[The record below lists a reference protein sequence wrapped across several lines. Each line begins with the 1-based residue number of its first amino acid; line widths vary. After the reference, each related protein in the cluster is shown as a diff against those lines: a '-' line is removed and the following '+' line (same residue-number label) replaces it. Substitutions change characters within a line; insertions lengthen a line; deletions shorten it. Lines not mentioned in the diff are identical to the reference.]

1 MMRNP
6 DANNPGSLDPR
17 LAAAAELMEQGNISA
32 ACNEYMLYAGKC
44 LADGQILEAI
54 KYYGKIGE
62 HGLLN
67 IEGRLQLAGM
77 YIAAGNDSE
86 AVEVYT
92 EMADDYIAQ
101 GLPDKALDIYEK
113 AIGNIPDYDILRF
126 KLAGLYAASGNSSKA
141 LKIYLDVL
149 KDNPNNI
156 EVLELL
162 AEIYTDRNSKSE
174 AVDAYLRMAAVYEKE
189 NKLDDLARCYEEI
202 LELSPQ
208 NLAALKMTAE
218 IYMKRGEKEPLVA
231 ALTRLAKLFHEK
243 GQKEK
248 ALNLYSKILQL
259 DPQNPDALERLG
271 KSIKVISVLPD
282 DDSGE
287 YTELNMESSLD
298 IPVIDVGDIKGE
310 PMDPDVA
317 IKTVGDLLGVE
328 LPTRKDAKPE
338 NAQIY
343 YDLGIAYLE
352 MGLYDEAVQ
361 YLQFSSRD
369 SDFRMRSCNMLG
381 LCFLDRD
388 MAGVAVKEFERA
400 LNTPNITEEEAVGL
414 YYNLSLA
421 YERAGENRKALDEL
435 TKVYA
440 VNISYL
446 DVKERFER
454 LKKQVAED
462 TP

>member
-1 MMRNP
+1 MRNP
-6 DANNPGSLDPR
+6 DADNPGSLDPR
-17 LAAAAELMEQGNISA
+17 LAAADELMEQGKVSA

-44 LADGQILEAI
+44 LADGQIPEAI

-62 HGLLN
+62 HGLLD

-77 YIAAGNDSE
+77 YIAVGDDAE
-86 AVEVYT
+86 AVEVYIKI
-92 EMADDYIAQ
+92 ADDYIAQ
-101 GLPDKALDIYEK
+101 GLSDKAPEVYEK
-113 AIGNIPDYDILRF
+113 AIGNIPDSDKLRF
-126 KLAGLYAASGNSSKA
+126 KLAELFALSGNSSKA

-149 KDNPNNI
+149 KENPNNL

-162 AEIYTDRNSKSE
+162 AEIYTNRNSKSE
-174 AVDAYLRMAAVYEKE
+174 AVDAYLRMAVVYEKD

-202 LELSPQ
+202 LKLSPQ
-208 NLAALKMTAE
+208 NLATLKMTAE
-218 IYMKRGEKEPLVA
+218 IYMKLGEKEQLIT
-231 ALTRLAKLFHEK
+231 ALTRLAKLFYEK
-243 GQKEK
+243 GQKEN

-259 DPQNPDALERLG
+259 DPQNPEALECLG

-298 IPVIDVGDIKGE
+298 IPVIDVGEIKGE

-388 MAGVAVKEFERA
+388 MAGVAIKEFERA
-400 LNTPNITEEEAVGL
+400 LNTPNITEEESVGL

-435 TKVYA
+435 TRVYA
-440 VNISYL
+440 VNIGYL
-446 DVKERFER
+446 DVKERLER
-454 LKKQVAED
+454 LRKLVDDEK
-462 TP
+462 P

>member
-6 DANNPGSLDPR
+6 DADNPGSLDPR
-17 LAAAAELMEQGNISA
+17 LAAADELMEQGKVSA
-32 ACNEYMLYAGKC
+32 ACNEYILYAGKC

-62 HGLLN
+62 HGLLDM
-67 IEGRLQLAGM
+67 EGRLQLAGM
-77 YIAAGNDSE
+77 YIAAGNDRK

-101 GLPDKALDIYEK
+101 GLPDKALEIYEK
-113 AIGNIPDYDILRF
+113 AIGNIPDSDILRF
-126 KLAGLYAASGNSSKA
+126 KLAKLVALSGNSSKA

-149 KDNPNNI
+149 KEDPNNV

-162 AEIYTDRNSKSE
+162 AEIYTNRNSKSE

-189 NKLDDLARCYEEI
+189 SKLDDLVRCYEEI

-208 NLAALKMTAE
+208 NFAALKMSAE
-218 IYMKRGEKEPLVA
+218 VYMKLGEKERLII
-231 ALTRLAKLFHEK
+231 ALTRLAKLFYEK
-243 GQKEK
+243 GEKEK
-248 ALNLYSKILQL
+248 ALNLYNKVLQL

-271 KSIKVISVLPD
+271 ESIRVISVLPD
-282 DDSGE
+282 DVSGE
-287 YTELNMESSLD
+287 YIELNLD
-298 IPVIDVGDIKGE
+298 PSVEIPAIDVGEIKGE

-317 IKTVGDLLGVE
+317 IKTAGDLLGVE

-369 SDFRMRSCNMLG
+369 ADFRMRSCNMLG

-388 MAGVAVKEFERA
+388 MPQVSIKEFERA
-400 LNTPNITEEEAVGL
+400 LNTPGITEEEAVGL

-421 YERAGENRKALDEL
+421 YERAGEHCKALDEL

-440 VNISYL
+440 VNIGYL
-446 DVKERFER
+446 DVKERLER
-454 LKKQVAED
+454 LRKLVAED
-462 TP
+462 TR